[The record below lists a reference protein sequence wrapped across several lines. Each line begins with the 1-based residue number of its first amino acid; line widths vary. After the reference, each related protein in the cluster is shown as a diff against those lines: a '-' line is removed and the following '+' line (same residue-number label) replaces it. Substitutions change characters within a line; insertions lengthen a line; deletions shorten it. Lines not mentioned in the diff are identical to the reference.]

1 RFICESRGKRI
12 GPYTRNA
19 WIITRGA
26 ANGEEVVG
34 VPPHKS
40 SMADKVEEQILWCL
54 YGLPHHC
61 SPLLKEVT
69 NGPIDLVWTLI
80 RIEEVQEI
88 LLGKPKLLWIQ
99 QVSSNATGDIGECF
113 GAREVRVIWP
123 LTRTE
128 QDCECGLRRRG
139 MLIHSRVLSWLRQ
152 EDLSQLRCLLTGDV
166 AKDHFSVGR
175 LHGQRRTGAHLEPI
189 AYHGRDRFCE
199 CHSR

>member
-1 RFICESRGKRI
+1 MPLLPEHIGGLPSSHLCRSLCLKRGKSSRRITTIQDDQTPQVSRFICESRGKRI

-139 MLIHSRVLSWLRQ
+139 MLIHSRVLSW
-152 EDLSQLRCLLTGDV
+152 
-166 AKDHFSVGR
+166 
-175 LHGQRRTGAHLEPI
+175 
-189 AYHGRDRFCE
+189 
-199 CHSR
+199 